1 MAPKKDKKGK
11 GKDEPVQPELATAY
25 LPREAEPQP
34 DPPDSKEADGAWKAA
49 RNLYSLP
56 LPVWNADTVDV
67 TEWKPNETES
77 PFVSD
82 QFSLKVLSRNFLGIV
97 SGWRRAGAAALAKG
111 DLLPEE
117 AEPQAQPLPDIP
129 EEPEEPPP
137 DPKAK
142 AKAKSEPKAKAKAKG
157 APEEP
162 PTPPTTMQQ
171 YADCEY
177 AGDARV
183 VSQQEFRSRDLVL
196 DTDEAWP
203 ALSQAI
209 AAQFAAVA
217 EHKLLVP
224 NGYYLWE
231 LIYPQDEEG
240 VPLYNPNGKYII
252 KLFVQGRWR
261 QIIIDDVVP
270 VGFAMH
276 GMNVYAPV
284 LPSSPNPN
292 VIWPQLLAKGLM
304 RAFQDD
310 LGLNTLSCITALTG
324 WLPYQM
330 PLSWGAVQGLH
341 SVRPFC
347 CLQLNNQVN
356 DEARQKGGDPI
367 AAISQT
373 DSDPRGRSKSV
384 STAAA
389 GVPALNLGGGG
400 GGEAGWA
407 LPPQP
412 LPKLGNQPC
421 EAVLEFLVCEM
432 EEEPRQVRLK
442 AGPGMPQHGTPR
454 KLTREAESEDEDG
467 SADETAEAQQAAKT
481 DDEIEDSEKDDPDED
496 DDERDSPAGDAATQ
510 QSAQEGEGA
519 DAEADPALDG
529 TEAQAEEDS
538 KPWVAPWRE
547 DNPEPLIK
555 KSDLQMLQEQL
566 IGGFWVSFD
575 DIEANVP
582 EICSYIPPSDHV
594 ITACLD
600 TAWSSERKEA
610 YSPPQTRLLR
620 INLVPKEEKGPPK
633 VSEPT
638 DAGEKKTP
646 PGPAW
651 LQVVLFYEPLR
662 QHGTFVESSG
672 SSPPVAGCV
681 LQAMDG
687 WRQPLG
693 EEIPVLG
700 KPQKIHLSAGDGMAS
715 APSSVYQSLTL
726 PPGEHW
732 YLVYDDAA
740 TQSGSVLSV
749 GVEGFLCNAAKS
761 TIEFL
766 EPAKAL
772 DDIGISVLTVGPA
785 EYPMHTGYK
794 VWTKAEVLLSLDVI
808 SGEGPSFQ
816 LLCHVSDVNLW
827 PYLQLTCL
835 RMVEEDKSS
844 DAVSED
850 SRCASWSV
858 SPMIR
863 SPLLPV
869 MSVSLQGVPDA
880 SSAAG
885 GMAKFVL
892 MLEANLPPDVVARSG
907 GNFSMQL
914 FLPPST
920 FQPSLSVTESGDA
933 GDAGA
938 PDGEK
943 ESPPGPLQLHPLTV
957 DQVLR
962 WRGECTLNDKALV
975 LCERIKVPLEH
986 GDVTSTLRICVEGL
1000 PQAYLKATLVAQMP
1014 PKETMRPDNVDG
1026 TRPES
1031 LVRGQPINPR
1041 DYSGRRNWLS
1051 RCKVVAEASG
1061 LEVVSFPH
1069 VLMTESSTYIIY
1081 VYLDTFRGPTS
1092 LEGGSWLL
1100 ESFGSGAIEVGAD
1113 TMEIDLE
1120 DLVRKSWAVT
1130 SPEDEGQPPRAEVAA
1145 ASRTAWVAKASGEA
1159 GEEDG
1164 AAVADAEEAGP
1175 TEEQQ
1180 ELAAALS
1187 RAKEVVH
1194 PNITVDAFLR
1204 GHAEVDAVLVMED
1217 PYTVAPDVEEQ
1228 KAAAAAA
1235 EDTDVADAP
1244 AEPLLSEDTEESG
1257 VAVKAFGTLG
1267 ARAARSIEVEESGA
1281 RWQKAQEDLND
1292 AKTRNVNYTAEMR
1305 QWRGDRSSAPGGAQA
1320 AKFAPQRDALR
1331 GALQGRLEKC
1341 AILKA
1346 AALDPDRTDP
1356 EPLRAAIQEAEVS
1369 GAGNWD
1375 VELMDKASCKLR
1387 VLDATVALK
1396 NAFAAVETK
1405 IEEAAAA
1412 VAAVEAA
1419 EAGSDGFT
1427 ELEEAAAARAEERA
1441 ETVTNLEKAILELNT
1456 SKKEASAKS
1465 VSLPQEV
1472 LNPEPLERA
1481 SALVDQQR
1489 AVPAEEE
1496 AA

>member
-11 GKDEPVQPELATAY
+11 KDEPVQPELVTAY
-25 LPREAEPQP
+25 LPREPEPQP

-49 RNLYSLP
+49 RNQYSLP
-56 LPVWNADTVDV
+56 LPVWNADAVDV

-77 PFVSD
+77 RFVSD
-82 QFSLKVLSRNFLGIV
+82 QFSIKALSRNFLGIV

-129 EEPEEPPP
+129 DEPEEPPP

-142 AKAKSEPKAKAKAKG
+142 AKAKSDPKAKAKAKG

-162 PTPPTTMQQ
+162 PTPPSTMQQ

-183 VSQQEFRSRDLVL
+183 VSQQEFRSRDLIL
-196 DTDEAWP
+196 DTDESWP
-203 ALSQAI
+203 SLSQAI

-224 NGYYLWE
+224 KGYYLWE
-231 LIYPQDEEG
+231 LIYPQDDEG
-240 VPLYNPNGKYII
+240 VPLYNPHGKYII

-261 QIIIDDVVP
+261 QVLIDDVVP
-270 VGFAMH
+270 VGFALH

-284 LPSSPNPN
+284 LPSSPNVN

-310 LGLNTLSCITALTG
+310 LGLNTLPCITALTG

-341 SVRPFC
+341 NVRPFC
-347 CLQLNNQVN
+347 CLQMNNQVN
-356 DEARQKGGDPI
+356 DEARQRGGDL
-367 AAISQT
+367 AAALSQPE
-373 DSDPRGRSKSV
+373 DARGGRKSV
-384 STAAA
+384 SSGAAA
-389 GVPALNLGGGG
+389 VPALNLGG
-400 GGEAGWA
+400 EAVSA
-407 LPPQP
+407 PTQQP

-421 EAVLEFLVCEM
+421 EAVLEFVICEM

-442 AGPGMPQHGTPR
+442 AGLSMPQHGTPR

-467 SADETAEAQQAAKT
+467 SADETAEAQQATKT

-496 DDERDSPAGDAATQ
+496 DDERSSPAGDAATQ
-510 QSAQEGEGA
+510 QSAQDGEGA
-519 DAEADPALDG
+519 DGGDPALDG
-529 TEAQAEEDS
+529 SDAQAEEDS

-547 DNPEPLIK
+547 DNPAPLIQ
-555 KSDLQMLQEQL
+555 KSDLQLLQAQL

-575 DIEANVP
+575 DVEAHVP
-582 EICSYIPPSDHV
+582 EICCYIPPSDHV

-600 TAWSSERKEA
+600 TTWSSERKDA
-610 YSPPQTRLLR
+610 YSPSQPRLLR
-620 INLVPKEEKGPPK
+620 INLVPKEEQRPPK
-633 VSEPT
+633 ASEAS
-638 DAGEKKTP
+638 DAEDKKPP

-651 LQVVLFYEPLR
+651 LQAVLFYEPLR
-662 QHGTFVESSG
+662 QHGVFVESSG
-672 SSPPVAGCV
+672 SSPTVAGCM
-681 LQAMDG
+681 LQAMDV
-687 WRQPLG
+687 WRQPLD
-693 EEIPVLG
+693 EEVPVLG
-700 KPQKIHLSAGDGMAS
+700 KPQKIHLSAGDGTAS
-715 APSSVYQSLTL
+715 TPSFVYHSLTL

-749 GVEGFLCNAAKS
+749 GVEGFLCNVAKS
-761 TIEFL
+761 SIEFL

-772 DDIGISVLTVGPA
+772 DDIGISVLTVGPM
-785 EYPMHTGYK
+785 EYPMHTGYR
-794 VWTKAEVLLSLDVI
+794 VWTKAEVLLALDVI
-808 SGEGPSFQ
+808 SGEAPSVQ
-816 LLCHVSDVNLW
+816 LLCHVSDVTLW

-835 RMVEEDKSS
+835 RMMEEDKSS

-850 SRCASWSV
+850 NRCASWSV
-858 SPMIR
+858 STMIR

-869 MSVSLQGVPDA
+869 MSVPLQDVSDA

-885 GMAKFVL
+885 GSAKFVL

-920 FQPSLSVTESGDA
+920 FQASPSVTGDKESADGGDA

-938 PDGEK
+938 AGDGEK
-943 ESPPGPLQLHPLTV
+943 ESPPGPLQLHLLTV
-957 DQVLR
+957 DKVLR

-975 LCERIKVPLEH
+975 LCERIKVPPEH
-986 GDVTSTLRICVEGL
+986 GDVTSTLHISVEGL

-1014 PKETMRPDNVDG
+1014 PKEEMRPDNVDG
-1026 TRPES
+1026 TRPEP

-1061 LEVVSFPH
+1061 LEAVSFPH
-1069 VLMTESSTYIIY
+1069 VLMTESSTYIMY
-1081 VYLDTFRGPTS
+1081 VYLDTFRGPSS

-1113 TMEIDLE
+1113 AMEIDLE
-1120 DLVRKSWAVT
+1120 DLVRQSWAVT
-1130 SPEDEGQPPRAEVAA
+1130 LPEDDGQPPRAEVAA
-1145 ASRTAWVAKASGEA
+1145 ASRKAWLAKASGEA
-1159 GEEDG
+1159 GEEQD
-1164 AAVADAEEAGP
+1164 AAAADDEEAVP

-1194 PNITVDAFLR
+1194 PNNTIDSFLR

-1217 PYTVAPDVEEQ
+1217 PYTVAPDKEEQ
-1228 KAAAAAA
+1228 KAPA

-1244 AEPLLSEDTEESG
+1244 AEPVLSEDTEESG
-1257 VAVKAFGTLG
+1257 VAIRAFGTLG
-1267 ARAARSIEVEESGA
+1267 ARAARTTEVEESDA
-1281 RWQKAQEDLND
+1281 RWQKAQEDLD
-1292 AKTRNVNYTAEMR
+1292 TAKERNVNYTQEMR
-1305 QWRGDRSSAPGGAQA
+1305 QWREDRSAAPGGAQA

-1331 GALQGRLEKC
+1331 GALRGRLEKC

-1356 EPLRAAIQEAEVS
+1356 EPLRAAIQEAETS
-1369 GAGNWD
+1369 GANHWD
-1375 VELMDKASCKLR
+1375 VELMDKATCKLR
-1387 VLDATVALK
+1387 VLDATVALRTG
-1396 NAFAAVETK
+1396 FAAAETK

-1412 VAAVEAA
+1412 AASLGAA

-1441 ETVTNLEKAILELNT
+1441 EALTNLEKAILELNT
-1456 SKKEASAKS
+1456 SIKEASAKS
-1465 VSLPQEV
+1465 VTLPQDV

-1481 SALVDQQR
+1481 TALVDQQR
-1489 AVPAEEE
+1489 PVPAEEE